1 MTGIARLVYIGGVVA
16 NTPGNMVSWIRNPRA
31 LAPKTAMPNLG
42 VGYDDAVDI
51 ASYLYT
57 LRERSPPASGRPLR
71 AEVSSRVPPPSLT

>member
-1 MTGIARLVYIGGVVA
+1 MYIGGVVT
-16 NTPGNMVSWIRNPRA
+16 NTPANMVSWIRNPRA

-57 LRERSPPASGRPLR
+57 LR
-71 AEVSSRVPPPSLT
+71 